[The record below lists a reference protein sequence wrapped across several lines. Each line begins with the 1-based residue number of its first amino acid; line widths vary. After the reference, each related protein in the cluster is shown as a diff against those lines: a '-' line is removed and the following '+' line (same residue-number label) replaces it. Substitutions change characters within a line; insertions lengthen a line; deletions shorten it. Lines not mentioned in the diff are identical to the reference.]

1 MSGTKKTAVKDE
13 TSTTPE
19 SSQSKGALVERYLK
33 RKAEVTEHDHREFQN
48 YLAQKAQSVTV
59 AEQPPAPP
67 TLVNRRN
74 ILKVVAG
81 TAVAGEA
88 AAVGYS
94 WVNAGPA
101 SNAPAGGVVT
111 APRRA
116 PIVRQ
121 MTDSKADVG
130 GRSLGRWILLLPTKL
145 GGGTYAIDLHS
156 NRVLA
161 SIWYWNYGDYNPIS
175 HHLCAFPSSDPYRS
189 FEFVNSTQG
198 GKNCL
203 IYGIPTRMEAPE
215 PGFNIYRVRYDGAQ
229 MELLENVS
237 ESTGLGLGVHVTIN
251 PKDAQS
257 YFVTDG
263 QKDIAACFDRN
274 TSRVIAAL
282 KYDWV
287 SNSSNLS
294 DCWMKG
300 GTLKIAK
307 IYPDPQTG
315 QFDYRGTKGQKIE
328 WEMVPMGE
336 LYVEEGTIPGDSPHT
351 LTGADGTIWHPSGR
365 WAATVVRLC
374 GGIAILDA
382 NKSFEPVAFL
392 QFNKDSPDQ
401 YDVVKIDDD
410 HWEVKF
416 DKVFSP
422 GHEIGFSPDG
432 KFLCMMNNLR
442 ENNCGV
448 FDSSDPDPRKWHKIA
463 HIEDPLWRGKYPN
476 PFHMVFSLDG
486 SKLYLSVLH
495 PSPAASGIMVVD
507 TKTWTIKKEIQGIGP
522 DLQTPAITYDGK
534 YLLAPFSGFQR
545 LSSGIA
551 VVDTATDELLGILP
565 SSGGHHDCVVIPTEL
580 EHMKHTRSC
589 TL

>member
-1 MSGTKKTAVKDE
+1 MIDPRKKTAAKDE
-13 TSTTPE
+13 PALTPE
-19 SSQSKGALVERYLK
+19 IRQEPEHSKGALVEQYLK
-33 RKAEVTEHDHREFQN
+33 RKAEVTEEDHREFRT
-48 YLAQKAQSVTV
+48 YLEQK
-59 AEQPPAPP
+59 EQQLARVDAPTP
-67 TLVNRRN
+67 DKPSLVNRRN

-88 AAVGYS
+88 AAIGYS
-94 WVNAGPA
+94 WVKAGPA
-101 SNAPAGGVVT
+101 SNAPAGNLNTG
-111 APRRA
+111 PQRE

-161 SIWYWNYGDYNPIS
+161 SIWYWTYGDYNPIS
-175 HHLCAFPSSDPYRS
+175 HHLCAFPSADPYRS

-203 IYGIPTRMEAPE
+203 IYGIPTRMETPD

-237 ESTGLGLGVHVTIN
+237 ETTGLGLGVHVTVN

-274 TSRVIAAL
+274 TSKVLAAL
-282 KYDWV
+282 KYDWA

-294 DCWMKG
+294 DCWQKG
-300 GTLKIAK
+300 GTLKISK

-315 QFDYRGTKGQKIE
+315 KFDYQGTKGQKIE

-336 LYVEEGTIPGDSPHT
+336 LYVEEGTIPGDSVHT
-351 LTGADGTIWHPSGR
+351 LSGADGTIWHPSGR

-382 NKSFEPVAFL
+382 DKNFDPVAFL
-392 QFNKDSPDQ
+392 QFNKNSPDQ
-401 YDVVKIDDD
+401 YDITKI
-410 HWEVKF
+410 
-416 DKVFSP
+416 
-422 GHEIGFSPDG
+422 G
-432 KFLCMMNNLR
+432 
-442 ENNCGV
+442 
-448 FDSSDPDPRKWHKIA
+448 
-463 HIEDPLWRGKYPN
+463 
-476 PFHMVFSLDG
+476 
-486 SKLYLSVLH
+486 
-495 PSPAASGIMVVD
+495 
-507 TKTWTIKKEIQGIGP
+507 
-522 DLQTPAITYDGK
+522 
-534 YLLAPFSGFQR
+534 LACAGAWM
-545 LSSGIA
+545 LMGN
-551 VVDTATDELLGILP
+551 
-565 SSGGHHDCVVIPTEL
+565 VVIYKL
-580 EHMKHTRSC
+580 CNFRI
-589 TL
+589 